1 MHDLQGDHDM
11 KNKVKGGNMQKKR
24 RGYGKPKRMASRC
37 CPCFA
42 VSSIAR
48 RIGRCLFVSCYPV
61 MQCFR
66 LDDHRHQHDHHKHFH
81 SFWIL
86 YHFLFLRFGPI
97 TSFWVCTML
106 MKKRSCYMI
115 LWRIYL
121 CKDLMIS
128 SCLDFW
134 LQYLHSPICLLSW

>member
-11 KNKVKGGNMQKKR
+11 KNKVKGGNIHGQQTKR
-24 RGYGKPKRMASRC
+24 RSYGNPKRMASRC

-81 SFWIL
+81 SF
-86 YHFLFLRFGPI
+86 
-97 TSFWVCTML
+97 
-106 MKKRSCYMI
+106 
-115 LWRIYL
+115 
-121 CKDLMIS
+121 
-128 SCLDFW
+128 
-134 LQYLHSPICLLSW
+134 